1 MGVWLVVKVDFMSD
15 VFQFGD
21 FEPPKILG
29 RISIKY
35 SKISYFNRNIIIFN
49 SWYSRI
55 FTCTDRVGG
64 REVKLAPK
72 NAKETAFE
80 SSQLWIFKQPQ
91 TMVTYFGGRSSR
103 SGMTPSGITHP
114 QWRRLFFHPVVGW
127 ERLHPGDG
135 GGLLGPCRGP
145 WRVNMEM
152 WKSHGFWMGNWSTF
166 MAIHGGLR
174 HVKNT
179 FQTVD
184 RR

>member
-1 MGVWLVVKVDFMSD
+1 MWVWLVVKVDFMSD

-35 SKISYFNRNIIIFN
+35 SKISYFNHNIIIFN

-55 FTCTDRVGG
+55 FTCTDRVSG

-91 TMVTYFGGRSSR
+91 TMVTYFGGPKQPFGHDTKWDNSPTVATFVFSPSR
-103 SGMTPSGITHP
+103 RMRTATP
-114 QWRRLFFHPVVGW
+114 QWWRRP
-127 ERLHPGDG
+127 PGAMSGSLEGKHGDVEK
-135 GGLLGPCRGP
+135 P
-145 WRVNMEM
+145 WVLNGKMIY
-152 WKSHGFWMGNWSTF
+152 
-166 MAIHGGLR
+166 IHGNSWW
-174 HVKNT
+174 VKT
-179 FQTVD
+179 C
-184 RR
+184 